1 MFALRGI
8 SLTKLES
15 RPIQGRPWE
24 YLFYV
29 DLAAARDEVH
39 CTRALA
45 HLGEFAPLLRTLG
58 TYASWKTHEGLQ
70 PDPFEVVS

>member
-1 MFALRGI
+1 M
-8 SLTKLES
+8 
-15 RPIQGRPWE
+15 
-24 YLFYV
+24 

-58 TYASWKTHEGLQ
+58 TYASWKTHEGLL